1 MTARNT
7 KLARAG
13 AVLGALLVIG
23 SAVATIW
30 FIPHATIKKALAKF
44 VPPPAHV
51 VTYSLSQAGD
61 SAEPALVAAI
71 KAQNYTAQ
79 KAADPTRA
87 NIVISSQP
95 IAGGQVFTTRQ
106 VGKPNQLATSSGAI
120 VSATDEPTLYV
131 KTTASAAAPAA
142 TLTTVTAALKTA
154 LTAAPATWSLTAI
167 GDIIIGRTV
176 YTRMQHYG
184 DMLHPFALMKNQIAA
199 ADLTTADLEC
209 SFSDTNPIITND
221 GMSFVSPFAAA
232 AGLSDSGIDAV
243 SMANNHSYNGGAE
256 GFLNTLSYLTEHKI
270 GSFGGGRNSTEA
282 HTPFITT
289 VKGTKVA
296 LLAYNSIVGGQP
308 AGATTPGMADIRA
321 AKSQAALVFV
331 YFHWSAEYTH
341 SANDD
346 MRAVAHAAI
355 DAGADLIL
363 GSHPHWVQGIEW
375 YKDHLITYSLGNFIF
390 DQEQSTET
398 KQGTLLNATFAG
410 SQLVS
415 ASFSPYQIE
424 DYNQP
429 HPADAAT
436 AQKILGDI
444 YGHSWWAQ

>member
-1 MTARNT
+1 M
-7 KLARAG
+7 LA
-13 AVLGALLVIG
+13 
-23 SAVATIW
+23 
-30 FIPHATIKKALAKF
+30 
-44 VPPPAHV
+44 
-51 VTYSLSQAGD
+51 
-61 SAEPALVAAI
+61 
-71 KAQNYTAQ
+71 
-79 KAADPTRA
+79 
-87 NIVISSQP
+87 
-95 IAGGQVFTTRQ
+95 
-106 VGKPNQLATSSGAI
+106 
-120 VSATDEPTLYV
+120 
-131 KTTASAAAPAA
+131 
-142 TLTTVTAALKTA
+142 
-154 LTAAPATWSLTAI
+154 
-167 GDIIIGRTV
+167 
-176 YTRMQHYG
+176 
-184 DMLHPFALMKNQIAA
+184 
-199 ADLTTADLEC
+199 
-209 SFSDTNPIITND
+209 
-221 GMSFVSPFAAA
+221 
-232 AGLSDSGIDAV
+232 
-243 SMANNHSYNGGAE
+243 
-256 GFLNTLSYLTEHKI
+256 
-270 GSFGGGRNSTEA
+270 
-282 HTPFITT
+282 
-289 VKGTKVA
+289 
-296 LLAYNSIVGGQP
+296 
-308 AGATTPGMADIRA
+308 ADIRA